1 MKCRDRW
8 PEHFGLEFH
17 LHAGITSGIVPPE
30 GGTPNNYCPNM
41 PGTPDLRKIVAT
53 LAAHYGKPNP
63 PITTDAFELI
73 LLENV
78 AYLVSDERRAEAFQL
93 LRKYAGTKPDEILAA
108 SHEDILQATKLGGM
122 HPEQRVSRLR
132 EIALIAMN
140 EFGGDLVTALK
151 LPLPK
156 AKQALRKFPS
166 IGEPSAEKIL
176 LFTRSYAVLGLDSNG
191 LRVLVRLG
199 FGEEKKNYTATYRS
213 VQEALK
219 DQLSDDFD
227 WLISAH
233 ILLRQHGKELCK
245 TNAPLCERCPV
256 RKSCAYFEKTGR

>member
-1 MKCRDRW
+1 
-8 PEHFGLEFH
+8 
-17 LHAGITSGIVPPE
+17 
-30 GGTPNNYCPNM
+30 M
-41 PGTPDLRKIVAT
+41 PAAPDLKKITAT
-53 LAAHYGKPNP
+53 LAADYGKPKP
-63 PITTDAFELI
+63 PITTDPFELI

-78 AYLVSDERRAEAFQL
+78 VYLVSDERRAEAFQML
-93 LRKYAGTKPDEILAA
+93 HKYAGTKPHEILAA
-108 SHEDILQATKLGGM
+108 SHEDILRATKLGGM

-140 EFGGDLVTALK
+140 EFGGDLLSALK

-176 LFTRSYAVLGLDSNG
+176 LFTRSYPVLGLDSNG

-219 DQLSDDFD
+219 DQLSGDFD
-227 WLISAH
+227 WLIRAH

-245 TNAPLCERCPV
+245 TNAPLCEKCPV
-256 RKSCAYFEKTGR
+256 RKSCAYFKRGFG

>member
-1 MKCRDRW
+1 LPDTI
-8 PEHFGLEFH
+8 L
-17 LHAGITSGIVPPE
+17 LAA
-30 GGTPNNYCPNM
+30 
-41 PGTPDLRKIVAT
+41 PDLQKIVAR
-53 LAAHYGKPNP
+53 LAAHYGQPKP
-63 PITTDAFELI
+63 PITNDPFELL

-78 AYLVSDERRAEAFQL
+78 AYLVSDERREEAFNL
-93 LRKYAGTKPDEILAA
+93 LRKHAGTRPHEILAA
-108 SHEDILQATKLGGM
+108 SHEQILQATKLGGM

-132 EIALIAMN
+132 EIALITMN
-140 EFGGDLVTALK
+140 EFGGDLRKALK

-166 IGEPSAEKIL
+166 IGEPSAEKVL
-176 LFTRSYAVLGLDSNG
+176 LFTRSYPVLGLDSNG

-213 VQEALK
+213 VQEAIQG
-219 DQLSDDFD
+219 QLIEDYD

-245 TNAPLCERCPV
+245 TSAPSCEECPV
-256 RKSCAYFEKTGR
+256 KKSCEYFKSAFG